1 MSVCDVCRE
10 CLAGRP
16 CSQFSMEDV
25 EVSED
30 GKAKAVWGCQHV
42 DIAEE
47 GVVKPALPK
56 SCTQG
61 EASTNELTVSS
72 RWRFAEYM
80 PPDRP
85 RCCGQE
91 QVFFF

>member
-1 MSVCDVCRE
+1 
-10 CLAGRP
+10 
-16 CSQFSMEDV
+16 MEDV
-25 EVSED
+25 DVSED

-47 GVVKPALPK
+47 GVVKPALPE

-72 RWRFAEYM
+72 RWRFAESM
-80 PPDRP
+80 APD
-85 RCCGQE
+85 
-91 QVFFF
+91 

>member
-1 MSVCDVCRE
+1 MSVCDVGRE

-47 GVVKPALPK
+47 GVVKPALPE

-61 EASTNELTVSS
+61 EASTNDELAVSS
-72 RWRFAEYM
+72 RWRFAESM
-80 PPDRP
+80 SPD
-85 RCCGQE
+85 
-91 QVFFF
+91 